1 MALGPLVQ
9 GLMRGIGSLRG
20 ASSPSSRMS
29 PSARMDSVLKSMR
42 TGQQAGD
49 KFNKLTQNQL
59 DDMVAKYGQETQA
72 LTDSVTRGTTSIT
85 SQAGYARKAQEL
97 IEKGAE
103 VEKLVKVLEAQ
114 MRLTKTMGEAR
125 QLMEVLN
132 RMRKVHSVLKGTI
145 ASLGAGAAGMYFGA
159 SEQRKNPDFY
169 DPERSP
175 FKGMFGGSEK
185 QYDSSSTQVPL
196 GSGVAYN
203 AVGEALE
210 DMDNKVNGRKQ

>member
-20 ASSPSSRMS
+20 RSPSSRM
-29 PSARMDSVLKSMR
+29 DSLLKTMR
-42 TGQQAGD
+42 TGEQAGE

-59 DDMVAKYGQETQA
+59 DDIVTKYGRETQA

-85 SQAGYARKAQEL
+85 SQAGYANKVKEL
-97 IEKGAE
+97 TDKGE
-103 VEKLVKVLEAQ
+103 DVTRLIKILESQ
-114 MRLTKTMGEAR
+114 IGLTKTMGEAR
-125 QLMEVLN
+125 ELMLVLN
-132 RMRKVHSVLKGTI
+132 RMRKFDSLIKGTI

-169 DPERSP
+169 DPEDNP
-175 FKGMFGGSEK
+175 FKGMFGSPEK
-185 QYDSSSTQVPL
+185 QM
-196 GSGVAYN
+196 GSGVALD

-210 DMDNKVNGRKQ
+210 DMDNKVNGRK

>member
-20 ASSPSSRMS
+20 RSPSSRM
-29 PSARMDSVLKSMR
+29 DNVLKSMR
-42 TGQQAGD
+42 TGQQAGE

-59 DDMVAKYGQETQA
+59 DDIATKYGRETQA

-85 SQAGYARKAQEL
+85 SQAGYAKKAQEL
-97 IEKGAE
+97 VDKGDE
-103 VEKLVKVLEAQ
+103 ITRLIKILESQ
-114 MRLTKTMGEAR
+114 ISLTKTMGEAR

-132 RMRKVHSVLKGTI
+132 RMRKFDSLIKGTI
-145 ASLGAGAAGMYFGA
+145 ASLGAGTAGMYFGA

-169 DPERSP
+169 DPEDNP
-175 FKGMFGGSEK
+175 FKGMFGSPKK
-185 QYDSSSTQVPL
+185 QM
-196 GSGVAYN
+196 GSGVALD

-210 DMDNKVNGRKQ
+210 EMDNKVNGRK

>member
-20 ASSPSSRMS
+20 RSPSSRM
-29 PSARMDSVLKSMR
+29 DNVLKSMR
-42 TGQQAGD
+42 TGQQAGE

-59 DDMVAKYGQETQA
+59 DDIAAKYGRETQA

-85 SQAGYARKAQEL
+85 SQAGYAKKAQEL
-97 IEKGAE
+97 VDKGDE
-103 VEKLVKVLEAQ
+103 ITRLIKILESQ
-114 MRLTKTMGEAR
+114 MSLTKTMGEAR

-132 RMRKVHSVLKGTI
+132 RMRKFDSLIKGTI
-145 ASLGAGAAGMYFGA
+145 ASLGAGTVGMYFGA

-169 DPERSP
+169 DPEDNP
-175 FKGMFGGSEK
+175 FKGMFGSPEK
-185 QYDSSSTQVPL
+185 RM
-196 GSGVAYN
+196 GSGVALD

-210 DMDNKVNGRKQ
+210 DMDNKVNGRK

>member
-9 GLMRGIGSLRG
+9 GLMRGIGSLGGR
-20 ASSPSSRMS
+20 S
-29 PSARMDSVLKSMR
+29 PSARMDNVLKSMR

-85 SQAGYARKAQEL
+85 SQAGYAKKAQEL

-103 VEKLVKVLEAQ
+103 VEKLVKVLEGQ

-132 RMRKVHSVLKGTI
+132 RMRKVDSVIKGTI
-145 ASLGAGAAGMYFGA
+145 ASLGAGGAGMYFGA

-175 FKGMFGGSEK
+175 FKGMFDGSEK
-185 QYDSSSTQVPL
+185 M
-196 GSGVAYN
+196 SGDVQ
-203 AVGEALE
+203 GALE
-210 DMDNKVNGRKQ
+210 DMDNKVNGRQ

>member
-20 ASSPSSRMS
+20 RSPSSRM
-29 PSARMDSVLKSMR
+29 DSLLKTMR
-42 TGQQAGD
+42 TGEQAGE

-59 DDMVAKYGQETQA
+59 DDIAAKYGRETQA

-85 SQAGYARKAQEL
+85 SQAGYAKKAQEL
-97 IEKGAE
+97 VDKGDE
-103 VEKLVKVLEAQ
+103 ITRLIKILESQ
-114 MRLTKTMGEAR
+114 IGLTKTMGEAR
-125 QLMEVLN
+125 ELMLVLN
-132 RMRKVHSVLKGTI
+132 RMRKFDSLIKGTI

-169 DPERSP
+169 DPEDNP
-175 FKGMFGGSEK
+175 FKGMFGSPEK
-185 QYDSSSTQVPL
+185 QM
-196 GSGVAYN
+196 GSGVALD

-210 DMDNKVNGRKQ
+210 DMDNKVNGRK

>member
-9 GLMRGIGSLRG
+9 GLMRGIGSLGGR
-20 ASSPSSRMS
+20 S
-29 PSARMDSVLKSMR
+29 PSARMDNVLKSMR

-85 SQAGYARKAQEL
+85 SQAGYAKKAQEL

-103 VEKLVKVLEAQ
+103 VEKLVKVLEGQ

-125 QLMEVLN
+125 QLMEALN
-132 RMRKVHSVLKGTI
+132 RMRKVDSVIKGTI
-145 ASLGAGAAGMYFGA
+145 ASLGAGGAGMYFGA

-185 QYDSSSTQVPL
+185 QM
-196 GSGVAYN
+196 GSGVAYDAVGEALMGSGVAYD

>member
-9 GLMRGIGSLRG
+9 GLMRGIGSLGGR
-20 ASSPSSRMS
+20 S
-29 PSARMDSVLKSMR
+29 PSARMDNVLKSMR

-59 DDMVAKYGQETQA
+59 DDMVAKYGRETQA
-72 LTDSVTRGTTSIT
+72 LTDSVTKGSTSIT

-132 RMRKVHSVLKGTI
+132 RMRKVDSMLKGAI
-145 ASLGAGAAGMYFGA
+145 ASMGAGGAGMYFGA

-169 DPERSP
+169 DPEDNP
-175 FKGMFGGSEK
+175 FKGMFGGPERQMS
-185 QYDSSSTQVPL
+185 
-196 GSGVAYN
+196 SGVAYD

-210 DMDNKVNGRKQ
+210 DMDNKVNGRQ

>member
-20 ASSPSSRMS
+20 RSPSSRM
-29 PSARMDSVLKSMR
+29 DNVLKSMR
-42 TGQQAGD
+42 TGQQAGE

-59 DDMVAKYGQETQA
+59 DDIAAKYGRETQA

-85 SQAGYARKAQEL
+85 SQTGYAKKAQEL
-97 IEKGAE
+97 VDKGDE
-103 VEKLVKVLEAQ
+103 ITRLIKILESQ
-114 MRLTKTMGEAR
+114 MSLTKTMGEAR

-132 RMRKVHSVLKGTI
+132 RMRKFDSLIKGTI
-145 ASLGAGAAGMYFGA
+145 ASLGAGTAGMYFGA

-169 DPERSP
+169 DPEDNP
-175 FKGMFGGSEK
+175 FKGMFGSPKK
-185 QYDSSSTQVPL
+185 QM
-196 GSGVAYN
+196 GSGVALD

-210 DMDNKVNGRKQ
+210 DMDNKVNGRK

>member
-9 GLMRGIGSLRG
+9 GLMRGIGSLGGR
-20 ASSPSSRMS
+20 S
-29 PSARMDSVLKSMR
+29 PSARMDNVLKSMR

-85 SQAGYARKAQEL
+85 SQAGYAKKAQEL

-103 VEKLVKVLEAQ
+103 VEKLVKVLEGQ

-125 QLMEVLN
+125 QLMEALN
-132 RMRKVHSVLKGTI
+132 RMRKVDSVIKGTI
-145 ASLGAGAAGMYFGA
+145 ASLGAGGAGMYFGA

-175 FKGMFGGSEK
+175 FKGMFSSPEK
-185 QYDSSSTQVPL
+185 QM
-196 GSGVAYN
+196 GSGVAYDAVGEALMGSGVAYD

>member
-20 ASSPSSRMS
+20 RSPSSRM
-29 PSARMDSVLKSMR
+29 DNVLKSMR
-42 TGQQAGD
+42 TGQQAGE

-59 DDMVAKYGQETQA
+59 DDIAAKYGRETQA

-85 SQAGYARKAQEL
+85 SQAGYAKKAQEL
-97 IEKGAE
+97 VDKGDE
-103 VEKLVKVLEAQ
+103 ITRLIKILESQ
-114 MRLTKTMGEAR
+114 MSLTKTMGEAR

-132 RMRKVHSVLKGTI
+132 RMRKFDSLIKGTI
-145 ASLGAGAAGMYFGA
+145 ASLGAGTAGMYFGA

-169 DPERSP
+169 DPEDNP
-175 FKGMFGGSEK
+175 FKKMFGSPK
-185 QYDSSSTQVPL
+185 RQM
-196 GSGVAYN
+196 GSGVALD

-210 DMDNKVNGRKQ
+210 DMDNKVNGRK

>member
-9 GLMRGIGSLRG
+9 GLMRGIGSLGGR
-20 ASSPSSRMS
+20 S
-29 PSARMDSVLKSMR
+29 PSARMDNVLKSMR

-85 SQAGYARKAQEL
+85 SQAGYAKKAQEL

-103 VEKLVKVLEAQ
+103 VEKLVKVLEGQ

-125 QLMEVLN
+125 QLMEALN
-132 RMRKVHSVLKGTI
+132 RMRKVDSVIKGTI
-145 ASLGAGAAGMYFGA
+145 ASLGAGGAGMYFGA

-175 FKGMFGGSEK
+175 FKGMFGGSGVA
-185 QYDSSSTQVPL
+185 YDAVGEAL
-196 GSGVAYN
+196 MGSGVAYD

>member
-9 GLMRGIGSLRG
+9 GLMRGIGSLGGR
-20 ASSPSSRMS
+20 S
-29 PSARMDSVLKSMR
+29 PSARMDNVLKSMR

-85 SQAGYARKAQEL
+85 SQAGYAKKAQEL

-103 VEKLVKVLEAQ
+103 VEKLVKVLEGQ

-125 QLMEVLN
+125 QLMEALN
-132 RMRKVHSVLKGTI
+132 RMRKVDSVIKGTI
-145 ASLGAGAAGMYFGA
+145 ASLGAGGAGMYFGA

-175 FKGMFGGSEK
+175 FKGMFSSPEK
-185 QYDSSSTQVPL
+185 QYDSSSTRVPL
-196 GSGVAYN
+196 SSGVAYD